1 MLHRAVAVDDVTKE
15 TYYYGHQ
22 SISQDA
28 AVSTRV
34 AHTFVH
40 LPLTFTSF
48 SIPYQHWPWPT
59 HMQQM
64 KAMVQKK
71 FFCNRRTRPISLP
84 YPETRSLMSEHA
96 NLQQALRQAVS
107 SHKHLENISD
117 CENTQQNT
125 APATQRQQHVPQNRQ
140 ACEDPPRI
148 TAMTLPAHCSAPI
161 PAADTTTI
169 PNSGLPLFG
178 RIQISAKSQQA
189 HKC

>member
-1 MLHRAVAVDDVTKE
+1 
-15 TYYYGHQ
+15 
-22 SISQDA
+22 
-28 AVSTRV
+28 
-34 AHTFVH
+34 
-40 LPLTFTSF
+40 
-48 SIPYQHWPWPT
+48 
-59 HMQQM
+59 
-64 KAMVQKK
+64 
-71 FFCNRRTRPISLP
+71 
-84 YPETRSLMSEHA
+84 MSEHA

-148 TAMTLPAHCSAPI
+148 TAMTLPAHCSAPVT
-161 PAADTTTI
+161 AADTTTI